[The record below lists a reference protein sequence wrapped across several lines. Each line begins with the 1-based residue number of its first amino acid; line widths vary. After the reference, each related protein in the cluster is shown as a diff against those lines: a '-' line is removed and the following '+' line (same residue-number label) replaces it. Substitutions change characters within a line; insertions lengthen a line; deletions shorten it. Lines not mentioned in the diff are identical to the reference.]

1 MTPKT
6 VALIGTFDTKGE
18 EFSFLRER
26 IESAGLRTLMIDVG
40 VLGSPPF
47 EADISQ
53 AEVAAAANEN
63 LAALKQRET
72 EVEVSPPWR
81 SGRRRFLCGSLNK
94 GPSTEWLH
102 WAVLRVR
109 QLRPRPCV
117 RSRMAFQN

>member
-63 LAALKQRET
+63 LAALQNGE
-72 EVEVSPPWR
+72 
-81 SGRRRFLCGSLNK
+81 
-94 GPSTEWLH
+94 
-102 WAVLRVR
+102 
-109 QLRPRPCV
+109 RPRSK
-117 RSRMAFQN
+117 RHRHGGRGEGDSWAAL

>member
-1 MTPKT
+1 MITKT

-53 AEVAAAANEN
+53 EDVAAAAKEN
-63 LAALKQRET
+63 LA
-72 EVEVSPPWR
+72 
-81 SGRRRFLCGSLNK
+81 
-94 GPSTEWLH
+94 
-102 WAVLRVR
+102 VLRTER
-109 QLRPRPCV
+109 DRG
-117 RSRMAFQN
+117 RSVTAMAIGAKAILGRLFEQGAIHGVASPA

>member
-1 MTPKT
+1 MPPASYRKVDAMITKT

-63 LAALKQRET
+63 LAALRT
-72 EVEVSPPWR
+72 E
-81 SGRRRFLCGSLNK
+81 
-94 GPSTEWLH
+94 
-102 WAVLRVR
+102 
-109 QLRPRPCV
+109 
-117 RSRMAFQN
+117 RSRSQRHRYGGRGEGYSCAAL

>member
-1 MTPKT
+1 MITKT

-47 EADISQ
+47 DADIPQ
-53 AEVAAAANEN
+53 GEVAAAAKEN
-63 LAALKQRET
+63 LAALKT
-72 EVEVSPPWR
+72 ERDRGR
-81 SGRRRFLCGSLNK
+81 SVTAMAPGRRRFLGDLLNK
-94 GPSTEWLH
+94 GSSTGWLH

-117 RSRMAFQN
+117 RSHTAFQN